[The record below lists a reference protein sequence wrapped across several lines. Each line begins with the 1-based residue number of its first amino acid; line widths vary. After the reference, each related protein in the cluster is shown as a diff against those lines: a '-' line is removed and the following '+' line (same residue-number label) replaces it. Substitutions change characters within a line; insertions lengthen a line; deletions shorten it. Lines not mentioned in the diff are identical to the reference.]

1 MRSARHTV
9 CLMAAALALA
19 APGCAG
25 SGQDPAEGLV
35 SNVDKARNAASLS
48 ALQTG
53 LVTLGLIQ
61 AENPGA
67 PVQSLVAALQA
78 RDATN
83 RYTTAAP
90 TDAGIIQV
98 LGGGGQPVMLVAISS
113 APGSGREP
121 YYLAAW
127 QDGGN
132 TRYYVG
138 RQAPPY
144 SAQEPTGAGWST
156 TPPL

>member
-9 CLMAAALALA
+9 CLLAAALALA
-19 APGCAG
+19 AAGCAG
-25 SGQDPAEGLV
+25 ESRDPAEGLV
-35 SNVDKARNAASLS
+35 SNVDKARSAASLS
-48 ALQTG
+48 ALQSG

-67 PVQSLVAALQA
+67 PVQSVVSALQA
-78 RDATN
+78 RDAN
-83 RYTTAAP
+83 SRYTTAAP

-98 LGGGGQPVMLVAISS
+98 LGGGGQPVMLVTISS

-121 YYLAAW
+121 YHLATW
-127 QDGGN
+127 QDAGN

-138 RQAPPY
+138 RAAPAY
-144 SAQEPTGAGWST
+144 SAAVPAGAGWGT